1 MYMIRFIT
9 IQQILAL
16 IIVNSVGLLLVAT
29 IFWVNRLQTR
39 QALEKLA
46 LAFGLALI
54 ATGIMLVILL
64 DVGISLWISSGNIQ
78 SVAITVPMAVCGLP
92 FVFIVSFI
100 GGYIQ
105 LGFRDK
111 MQDALHSIARRE
123 VDKRS
128 KPKI

>member
-1 MYMIRFIT
+1 MIRFIT

-100 GGYIQ
+100 GSYIQ
-105 LGFRDK
+105 LGYRDK

-128 KPKI
+128 KPKS